1 MKNTQKCPKSYVQI
15 SFKKIHLR
23 NGLYE
28 GTQSHTMDAAE
39 YEQYSQVKVPQT
51 FEELYYAHNIQHLLC
66 RPKVNQ
72 SLVEHELTKL
82 LLAQFEFGKLPCY
95 DISFTLGNYKTAI
108 GNLLR
113 KYESFRK
120 FLDCGNFDYSLLPE
134 VLETEDGRVILK
146 RHFLLLQ
153 ELYECLQEKEKRGLL
168 HIVIGAPG
176 TGKTQYVSDS
186 ICKILAQPSKEP
198 VKVITL
204 SNLAGNNMKNR
215 LIRNGVKNVVCS
227 SYAREHFVPDSES
240 YKAVIFEEAS
250 MLTMAEVPIMLS
262 AIKNA
267 NHCYITGDCNQLPGF
282 LGLGNILYAVT
293 SEFGIEKEL
302 VRNYRCSE
310 EVVRSMNK
318 ILAGHLPNI
327 IPTSELTNVVAELVR
342 GKDTFIFTCFT
353 NAMME
358 KLNLLVMSQKM
369 ELSDEETLA
378 YLSANNKD
386 AALLELTEKF
396 LWKIPELPCRCKKQ
410 IVEEVIDED
419 GKKQYVQKFFT
430 SERGIARLLADGSVA
445 VVSTD
450 VQGHHYEYPSV
461 ERFLWAFEPG
471 YACTIYKAQGL
482 EWDYAL
488 LWNDMNRFNRSSN
501 ACYVAYTRS
510 RKKSIILSDDVVA
523 GTPIEYCNIFR
534 FIKKHST
541 KC

>member
-1 MKNTQKCPKSYVQI
+1 
-15 SFKKIHLR
+15 
-23 NGLYE
+23 
-28 GTQSHTMDAAE
+28 MDAAE
-39 YEQYSQVKVPQT
+39 YEQYSQVKVFQT
-51 FEELYYAHNIQHLLC
+51 FEELYYAHNIQKLPC
-66 RPKVNQ
+66 CPKLNE

-95 DISFTLGNYKTAI
+95 DISFSLGNYKTAI

-120 FLDCGNFDYSLLPE
+120 FLDCGNFDSSLLPE
-134 VLETEDGRVILK
+134 VLETEDGRVIFK

-153 ELYECLQEKEKRGLL
+153 ELYECLQDKEKRGLL

-186 ICKILAQPSKEP
+186 ICKILAQPSKAP

-204 SNLAGNNMKNR
+204 SNLAGNNMKCR
-215 LIRNGVKNVVCS
+215 LVRNGVKNVVCS

-262 AIKNA
+262 AIKKA

-293 SEFGIEKEL
+293 SEFGIEKKL

-327 IPTSELTNVVAELVR
+327 IPTSELTNVVAALIKE
-342 GKDTFIFTCFT
+342 KDSSFIFTCFT

-378 YLSANNKD
+378 YLSASNKD
-386 AALLELTEKF
+386 TALLELTEKF
-396 LWKIPELPCRCKKQ
+396 LWKITELPCRCKKQ
-410 IVEEVIDED
+410 IVEEVTADDE
-419 GKKQYVQKFFT
+419 KKQYVQRFFT
-430 SERGIARLLADGSVA
+430 SERGIARILADGSVA

-450 VQGHHYEYPSV
+450 VQGHYYEYPSV

-482 EWDYAL
+482 EWDYAI
-488 LWNDMNRFNRSSN
+488 LWNDMSRFNRSSN

-534 FIKKHST
+534 FVKKMQHKHNSST
-541 KC
+541 KCLRTQAQ